1 MPQTEI
7 EGGGATRLGCCRGL
21 TGEPRLGRIQ
31 PMEVTEGL
39 AEIGALR
46 REGQETARAEYGQL
60 WCPLVVKGSREGEGR
75 GIAWGDRA
83 GL

>member
-21 TGEPRLGRIQ
+21 TGEPRLGRVQ

-46 REGQETARAEYGQL
+46 REGQETARQQSMDNSGAPWL
-60 WCPLVVKGSREGEGR
+60 
-75 GIAWGDRA
+75 
-83 GL
+83 

>member
-7 EGGGATRLGCCRGL
+7 EGGGATRPGCCRGL
-21 TGEPRLGRIQ
+21 TGEPRLGRVQ

-46 REGQETARAEYGQL
+46 REGQETARAE
-60 WCPLVVKGSREGEGR
+60 
-75 GIAWGDRA
+75 
-83 GL
+83 

>member
-21 TGEPRLGRIQ
+21 TGEPRLGRVQ

-46 REGQETARAEYGQL
+46 REGQETARAE
-60 WCPLVVKGSREGEGR
+60 
-75 GIAWGDRA
+75 
-83 GL
+83 